1 MPNIDDDKTKQ
12 GYINTKDYYRY
23 RNNAK
28 YQPEYIKSNRIICR
42 DDYPRDYVYSRC
54 WYYHCNTDE
63 IENILLDK
71 RFGLPEIKEEVRGI
85 ECRLDNPHY
94 GLEEI
99 KKEIREIECKLGNPH
114 YGLEEIKKEVKEL
127 ECRLENP
134 HYGLIKIK
142 KEIKGIEHRL
152 DNPCYGLEEIK
163 HEVAAIEGAVL
174 NDKFGLEKIKKEI
187 KEIIE
192 MLENMNRGVE
202 TDGSSKTTGP
212 VLADHM
218 AGRIA
223 IKLFNNTATPKT
235 VTATVFALASGSKTS
250 IFTTGVVT
258 VAPHAANEYT
268 SAVVPENYEV
278 EFTGLVPGVY
288 GFTAAIQSTQPVQLI
303 AANTF
308 RHSELVPLY
317 S

>member
-1 MPNIDDDKTKQ
+1 MPNIDDNNTKQ

-28 YQPEYIKSNRIICR
+28 YQTEIFKSNRIICR
-42 DDYPRDYVYSRC
+42 DDYPRNYIYSRC

-63 IENILLDK
+63 IEDILLDK
-71 RFGLPEIKEEVRGI
+71 RFGLPEIKEEIKGI

-99 KKEIREIECKLGNPH
+99 KKEISEIECKL
-114 YGLEEIKKEVKEL
+114 I
-127 ECRLENP
+127 NP

-163 HEVAAIEGAVL
+163 HEVAAIESAVL
-174 NDKFGLEKIKKEI
+174 NDNFGLEEIKKEI

-192 MLENMNRGVE
+192 RLDNINSGSES
-202 TDGSSKTTGP
+202 DGSRKTTGP
-212 VLADHM
+212 VLADHL
-218 AGRIA
+218 ADRIV
-223 IKLFNNTATPKT
+223 IKIFNNTATPKI
-235 VTATVFALASGSKTS
+235 VTATVFALTPDSKTS
-250 IFTTGVVT
+250 VFTTGVVT
-258 VAPHAANEYT
+258 VAPHAANEYI
-268 SAVVPENYEV
+268 SAVVPDDYEV

-288 GFTAAIQSTQPVQLI
+288 GFTAAMQPGQPIQLI